1 MTEAAQ
7 RGLEKARESLE
18 SALYGTALYR
28 VSLRGKRP
36 EALAFGPTDPWLG
49 DIGRGAA
56 LTGGIYSFAGATVSA
71 PETPPWRPA
80 GASRQWLEA
89 MHSFEWLRDLA
100 ALDSAE
106 ARRLGRRLTAH
117 WIEHCGEWDEF
128 TWRPDV
134 LVAGTAVFSGDAG
147 AYADNIA
154 RLKGA

>member
-1 MTEAAQ
+1 MTEAA
-7 RGLEKARESLE
+7 RSGLEKARVSLE

-28 VSLRGKRP
+28 VSLRGRRP
-36 EALAFGPTDPWLG
+36 EALAFGPVDPWPG
-49 DIGRGAA
+49 DIARGAA

-106 ARRLGRRLTAH
+106 ARRLGRR
-117 WIEHCGEWDEF
+117 
-128 TWRPDV
+128 
-134 LVAGTAVFSGDAG
+134 SGKPIWNWSP
-147 AYADNIA
+147 YRRN
-154 RLKGA
+154 